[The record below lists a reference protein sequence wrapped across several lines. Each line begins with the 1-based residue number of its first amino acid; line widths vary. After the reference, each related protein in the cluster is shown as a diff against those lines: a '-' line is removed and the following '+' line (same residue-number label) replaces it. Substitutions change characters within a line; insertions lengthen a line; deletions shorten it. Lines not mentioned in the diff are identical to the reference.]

1 MKKSKSYLIFVG
13 VLISAMMVIT
23 ACGGAAPAVEEEAA
37 EDAAPAEEEAAEE
50 AAPAEETKDYVF
62 CQLNTNLAEPWM
74 VQMDEDIKLAAAE
87 YPNEDYPVNITIQY
101 KDAQGDALRHR
112 AQVEECVVAGVDAIL
127 ISPVE
132 ADPLTEPLAEAYDAG
147 IPIFLVARGVNG
159 EKYTQYI
166 GSDEWA
172 LGYAAGQWIVDN
184 YAGTAAK
191 VVELQGQMTSTPAQ
205 ERHEGFMKALEGSDV
220 EVIFSADVEWSEPN
234 ARSEMESA
242 LAVYDDI
249 DVVFGA
255 NDPAAHGAYVAAKAV
270 GREGEMA
277 FIGIDGLPY
286 EGQVYVNDG
295 VFAMTIIDI
304 TGGDIAL
311 HNAVKYL
318 SGEDIGE
325 KVYYKDAVMYT
336 PNGKEVVTIP
346 EGVR

>member
-1 MKKSKSYLIFVG
+1 MNKKIEYLTLAAL
-13 VLISAMMVIT
+13 LIGAMMLIT
-23 ACGGAAPAVEEEAA
+23 ACGGTTT
-37 EDAAPAEEEAAEE
+37 AAEE
-50 AAPAEETKDYVF
+50 AAPAEEAEVAEEAAPAEDEMQEFVF

-87 YPNEDYPVNITIQY
+87 YPKEGYPVKITVQY
-101 KDAQGDALRHR
+101 KDAQGDALLHR
-112 AQVEECVVAGVDAIL
+112 SQVEECIVAGVDAIL

-147 IPIFLVARGVNG
+147 IPVFLVARGVNG
-159 EKYTQYI
+159 DKFTQYI

-172 LGYAAGQWIVDN
+172 LGYAGGQWIVDN
-184 YAGTAAK
+184 YAGTAPK

-205 ERHEGFMKALEGSDV
+205 ERHEGFMKAIEGTDV
-220 EVIFSADVEWSEPN
+220 EVIFAADVEWSEPE
-234 ARSEMESA
+234 ARTEMESA

-249 DVVFGA
+249 DVVYGA

-270 GREGEMA
+270 GREDEMA
-277 FIGIDGLPY
+277 FIGIDGLAY
-286 EGQVYVNDG
+286 EGQVYVQDG
-295 VFAMTIIDI
+295 IFAMTIIDI

-318 SGEDIGE
+318 FGEDIGE
-325 KVYYKDAVMYT
+325 KVYYKDAVMFT
-336 PNGKEVVTIP
+336 PEGREVVTIP